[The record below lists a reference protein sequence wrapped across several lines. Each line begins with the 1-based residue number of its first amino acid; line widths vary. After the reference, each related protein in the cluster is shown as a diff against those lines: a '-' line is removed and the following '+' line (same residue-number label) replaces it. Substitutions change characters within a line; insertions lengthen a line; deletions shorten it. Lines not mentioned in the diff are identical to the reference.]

1 MDWEVW
7 ALCMDGEGNLIRD
20 PNEILKTW
28 TLEQV
33 MTAWDLKMM
42 AVERVEKQRKLREAQ
57 KNART

>member
-7 ALCMDGEGNLIRD
+7 ALCIDGEGNVIRD
-20 PNEILKTW
+20 PNEILHNW

-33 MTAWDLKMM
+33 MTAWDLKMI
-42 AVERVEKQRKLREAQ
+42 AQERAEKLRRERQAQ